1 MKDWEEYVQTSLS
14 GIAKKAKAQ
23 PKHRFRNLYGM
34 LDERLLADSW
44 HEINKRAASGVDG
57 VSAGEFE
64 KDLAANIRALVED
77 LKGKRYRAKLVRRR
91 YIPKGQGKR
100 RPLGIP
106 AVRDKV
112 LQVAVARILRAIW
125 EQDFMRCSYGYR
137 PGVGARDAVQQ
148 LTVKL
153 QFGNYEHVVDA
164 DIKGFFDHV
173 DHEWMVRMVEQRV
186 DDKPFVRLIRKWL
199 KAGVLEEDGQT
210 IIRPG
215 AGTPQGGIVSP
226 VLANIYL
233 HYAIDLWFHRVF
245 LKSCRGEG
253 CMIRYADD
261 CVWAFEREEEANRF
275 LLELKERLGKFGLEL
290 SEEKSKMVRFD
301 RGPGA
306 QRFEFLSFEFYWSR
320 DRNGRPHVKKRTARE
335 KLRRSLE
342 KFTAWIKAATRGL
355 RLRELVAV
363 LNSKLR
369 GYFNYYGVIGNYR
382 SLDEFFRRI
391 RFALWKWLRRRSQR
405 SKMPWVR
412 YTRLLE
418 RLQIQRPYINHRR
431 GRRARTALCLYW

>member
-1 MKDWEEYVQTSLS
+1 MKDWEHYVQTSLS
-14 GIAKKAKAQ
+14 GIAKKAKTQ
-23 PKHRFRNLYGM
+23 PKYRFRNLYGM

-44 HEINKRAASGVDG
+44 EQINKNAASGVDG
-57 VSAGEFE
+57 VSARAFEEHLGE
-64 KDLAANIRALVED
+64 NICELVEE
-77 LKGKRYRAKLVRRR
+77 LKGKRYRVKLVRRR

-125 EQDFMRCSYGYR
+125 EQEFMRCSYGYR

-153 QFGNYEHVVDA
+153 QFGPYKHVVEA

-173 DHEWMVRMVEQRV
+173 DHEWMARMIELRV

-199 KAGVLEEDGQT
+199 KAGILEEDGRT
-210 IIRPG
+210 IVRPG

-233 HYAIDLWFHRVF
+233 HYVIDLWFHRVF
-245 LKSCRGEG
+245 LKRCNGEG

-261 CVWAFEREEEANRF
+261 GIWAFEREEDAERF
-275 LLELKERLGKFGLEL
+275 VVELKERLGKFGLEL
-290 SEEKSKMVRFD
+290 SEEKSRRVRFD
-301 RGPGA
+301 RGPEA

-320 DRNGRPHVKKRTARE
+320 DRQGRPHVKKRTARRR
-335 KLRRSLE
+335 LRRSLSE
-342 KFTAWIKAATRGL
+342 FSAWIKASRSMRIG
-355 RLRELVAV
+355 ELLKK

-382 SLDEFFRRI
+382 SVYEFFRCI
-391 RFALWKWLRRRSQR
+391 RFTLWKWLRRRSQR
-405 SKMPWVR
+405 GRMNWAKFR
-412 YTRLLE
+412 HLLE
-418 RLQIQRPYINHRR
+418 RLGLQRPYINQVR
-431 GRRARTALCLYW
+431 GRRSRTAQCLYW

>member
-1 MKDWEEYVQTSLS
+1 MQTSLS

-23 PKHRFRNLYGM
+23 AKYRFRNLYGM

-44 HEINKRAASGVDG
+44 NQINKSAASGVDG
-57 VSAGEFE
+57 VSARAFEEHLGE
-64 KDLAANIRALVED
+64 NIRGLVQE
-77 LKGKRYRAKLVRRR
+77 LKGKRYRARLVRRR
-91 YIPKGQGKR
+91 YIPKGGGKR

-125 EQDFMRCSYGYR
+125 EQEFMRCSYGYR

-153 QFGNYEHVVDA
+153 QFGPYKHVVEA

-173 DHEWMVRMVEQRV
+173 DHEWLARMIELRV
-186 DDKPFVRLIRKWL
+186 DDKPFVRLIGKWL
-199 KAGVLEEDGQT
+199 KAGILEEDGRR
-210 IIRPG
+210 IVRPG

-233 HYAIDLWFHRVF
+233 HYVIDLWFHRVF
-245 LKSCRGEG
+245 LKRCNGEG

-261 CVWAFEREEEANRF
+261 GIWAFEREEDAERF
-275 LLELKERLGKFGLEL
+275 VMELKARLGKFGLEL
-290 SEEKSKMVRFD
+290 SEEKSGRVRFD
-301 RGPGA
+301 RGPEA

-320 DRNGRPHVKKRTARE
+320 DKQGRPHVKKRTARGR
-335 KLRRSLE
+335 LRRSLRE
-342 KFTAWIKAATRGL
+342 FSAWVKASRSMRIG
-355 RLRELVAV
+355 ELLKK

-382 SLDEFFRRI
+382 SVYEFFRCI
-391 RFALWKWLRRRSQR
+391 RFTLWKWLRRRSQR
-405 SKMPWVR
+405 GRMSWAKFR
-412 YTRLLE
+412 HLLE
-418 RLQIQRPYINHRR
+418 RLGLQGPYINQVR
-431 GRRARTALCLYW
+431 GRRSRTATCLYW